1 MGKGKIL
8 IEAVSANAA
17 NKITENP
24 AFSQHNL
31 RAFIPAYKVLRTGV
45 IQDVPIKIDLETLRS
60 SIEVHSRS
68 CKICGN
74 KKHTENEVCPMQGEP
89 NKCINCQGSHTAISK
104 DCPHILKHE
113 HIIGLAAAENIPI
126 ADARKIVNSYG
137 NHVPRSN
144 LYLNSGNFP
153 ALRTHNRAE
162 GHPNFESH
170 NSFNLL
176 QNNETSNTS
185 RLYADAV
192 RSQIHSQQR
201 VTYSQRNPVN
211 NSPPVFGTAVQVSTQ
226 EKAQVRSRSLPATI
240 GMRTETHCG
249 NPMVDPHNSLLMSSH
264 HKNPPP
270 LLALAALPLP

>member
-1 MGKGKIL
+1 
-8 IEAVSANAA
+8 
-17 NKITENP
+17 
-24 AFSQHNL
+24 
-31 RAFIPAYKVLRTGV
+31 
-45 IQDVPIKIDLETLRS
+45 
-60 SIEVHSRS
+60 
-68 CKICGN
+68 
-74 KKHTENEVCPMQGEP
+74 MQGEP

-192 RSQIHSQQR
+192 RSQIHPQQR
-201 VTYSQRNPVN
+201 VTYSQRSPVN
-211 NSPPVFGTAVQVSTQ
+211 NSPPVFGTAVHSKKGSGSQPLSPGYDRDAHRDALWEPNGRPPQFSPDEFTPQ
-226 EKAQVRSRSLPATI
+226 E
-240 GMRTETHCG
+240 
-249 NPMVDPHNSLLMSSH
+249 SS
-264 HKNPPP
+264 PP
-270 LLALAALPLP
+270 LDFSCSPPSMNPTMFDSASLNQILHLIMDVLKFF